1 MFKVD
6 RLCGYASVLA
16 LAGACL
22 MSGCYFAIPT
32 MVETANQNR
41 NIAEAEGAALESTTG
56 AIKLFERT
64 AGNQQLN
71 AYARGYNSFM
81 VGQWSL
87 IPSYHVLTT
96 KTMKADGRNAIPY
109 PMVKG
114 LENGIA
120 QFKQG
125 LSLSKDE
132 ASELDIAIQ
141 EAVTAAEKLL
151 LDEKTSLPYFRNQ
164 GYRQDGMR
172 GAQKVLPVLKKDYEQ
187 LIAVMDRIGAQLL
200 VLQKHETERLI
211 QVYRSNHDN
220 VGYHA
225 EQCLLE
231 AQDLMEFLKQDDI
244 YKKRSSYHYADVQVD
259 ELKRSLDSLK
269 TAAVNTSVLWDDK
282 KGLGGMYT
290 QLHNLLELYGT
301 LKQGQR
307 SVSYNRM
314 MRRYS
319 DAVMHYNALV
329 DAEQP

>member
-1 MFKVD
+1 MFKVN
-6 RLCGYASVLA
+6 RLSSYTSVLA
-16 LAGACL
+16 LTGACL
-22 MSGCYFAIPT
+22 LSGCYFAIPT
-32 MVETANQNR
+32 MVETVNQNK
-41 NIAEAEGAALESTTG
+41 NIAEAEGAALESRTG

-64 AGNQQLN
+64 DGNQQLN

-87 IPSYHVLTT
+87 VPSYHVLTT
-96 KTMKADGRNAIPY
+96 KTMKADGRSSIPY

-114 LENGIA
+114 LENGIS

-125 LSLSKDE
+125 LSLNNDE
-132 ASELDIAIQ
+132 GSELDNEIQ

-164 GYRQDGMR
+164 GYRQDGML
-172 GAQKVLPVLKKDYEQ
+172 GAKKVLPVLKKDYEQ
-187 LIAVMDRIGAQLL
+187 LIAVMDRIGAKLL
-200 VLQKHETERLI
+200 LLQKHETERLI
-211 QVYRSNHDN
+211 QVYRSNHNN
-220 VGYHA
+220 VAYHA
-225 EQCLLE
+225 ERCLLE

-244 YKKRSSYHYADVQVD
+244 YKKRTSYHYADVQVE

-269 TAAVNTSVLWDDK
+269 TAAENTSQPWNDS

-290 QLHNLLELYGT
+290 QLHDLVELYGA

-319 DAVMHYNALV
+319 DAVMHYNAVV